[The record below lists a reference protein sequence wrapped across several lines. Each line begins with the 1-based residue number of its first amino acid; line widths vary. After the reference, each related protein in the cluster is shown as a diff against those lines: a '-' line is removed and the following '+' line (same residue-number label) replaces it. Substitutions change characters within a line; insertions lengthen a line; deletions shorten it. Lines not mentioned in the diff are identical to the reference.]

1 MRWWWERERE
11 EEGECIREL
20 EMDEAGAVSFARV
33 SEASTEEAGLYGRG
47 GSAVAGMRR
56 RSSLEMRGS
65 LRLRLIG
72 KRECTKRVKVERRR
86 W

>member
-33 SEASTEEAGLYGRG
+33 SEASTEEAGL
-47 GSAVAGMRR
+47 
-56 RSSLEMRGS
+56 
-65 LRLRLIG
+65 
-72 KRECTKRVKVERRR
+72 
-86 W
+86 